1 MDTPFNIF
9 DKSYVPPV
17 LTAAPPRRRRKL
29 LLASVAVLVVA
40 AAGGVFLLSPYNH
53 VFPLDTAR
61 LGADIRHLAADVA
74 AVRPAPEVMA
84 PAARLATA
92 PRPETKPATR
102 GEVETADFDAQMREL
117 LALRTGP
124 EARPSGAMAGQEAG
138 QPEKAPGSLPSGPA
152 LPVATPTV
160 AEIGAAPA
168 LAPAPLPSP
177 APAPVSAPTPAPM
190 PAPSF
195 SGPAGVEP
203 GMATLAAP
211 SAAPAAA
218 VPVAS
223 LSSSAS
229 TEPASLAVSGDSRVQ
244 EQPASDAPPP
254 AAAASP
260 ANPAPAAALPSLL
273 PGTATPA
280 PSDPITASIAMP
292 PTASMTRGE
301 QIDVLHLVTQL
312 GVVMRDLR
320 TENVALRA
328 GAKASSD
335 KVDNAVADF
344 ERRLALAES
353 RGAVNAAMGVDAQG
367 SNGTSRWNS
376 VGGVDAQGRAD
387 GVAGEPET
395 PTAPAARTLHQSGGP
410 APQPASFPGQA
421 PASAAGGPRRYKVQ
435 AASPHLAMLS
445 ELDRSGGEG
454 SQLQV
459 GVGDRVP
466 GYGRVVAIQQQ
477 GVAWI
482 VKTDRGAI
490 Q

>member
-1 MDTPFNIF
+1 MDTPINIF

-17 LTAAPPRRRRKL
+17 RTAAPPRRRRKL

-53 VFPLDTAR
+53 VLPLDTAR

-92 PRPETKPATR
+92 PRPETKPATL

-124 EARPSGAMAGQEAG
+124 DARPTGATAGQEAG
-138 QPEKAPGSLPSGPA
+138 QPEKAPGPLPSGPA
-152 LPVATPTV
+152 LPAAAPAV
-160 AEIGAAPA
+160 AEIGA
-168 LAPAPLPSP
+168 APAPLPSP
-177 APAPVSAPTPAPM
+177 APAPVPAPTPAPV

-195 SGPAGVEP
+195 GGPAGLEP

-223 LSSSAS
+223 LSSPASA
-229 TEPASLAVSGDSRVQ
+229 EPASLAVSVDSRAQ
-244 EQPASDAPPP
+244 EQPASDAPLP

-260 ANPAPAAALPSLL
+260 ASPAPAAALASLL
-273 PGTATPA
+273 SGTATPA
-280 PSDPITASIAMP
+280 PSDPIAASIAMP
-292 PTASMTRGE
+292 PAASMTRGE

-367 SNGTSRWNS
+367 SNGGS
-376 VGGVDAQGRAD
+376 RAD

-395 PTAPAARTLHQSGGP
+395 PTGPAARTLHQSGGP
-410 APQPASFPGQA
+410 APQPASLPGQA

-459 GVGDRVP
+459 GVGDQVP

>member
-53 VFPLDTAR
+53 VLPLDTAR

-124 EARPSGAMAGQEAG
+124 DARPTGATAGQEAG
-138 QPEKAPGSLPSGPA
+138 QPEKGPGPLPSRPA
-152 LPVATPTV
+152 LPA
-160 AEIGAAPA
+160 AAPA
-168 LAPAPLPSP
+168 VAEMGAAPAPLPSP
-177 APAPVSAPTPAPM
+177 APASVPAPTPTPV
-190 PAPSF
+190 PASSF

-229 TEPASLAVSGDSRVQ
+229 AEPASLAVSADSRVQ
-244 EQPASDAPPP
+244 EQPASDAPLP

-260 ANPAPAAALPSLL
+260 ASPASAAALASLL

-280 PSDPITASIAMP
+280 PSDPVTASIAMS

-312 GVVMRDLR
+312 GVMMRDLR

-367 SNGTSRWNS
+367 
-376 VGGVDAQGRAD
+376 RAD

-395 PTAPAARTLHQSGGP
+395 PTGPAARTLHQSGGP
-410 APQPASFPGQA
+410 ALQPASFPGQA

-459 GVGDRVP
+459 GVGDHVP

>member
-17 LTAAPPRRRRKL
+17 LTATPPRRRRKL

-53 VFPLDTAR
+53 VVPLDTAR

-124 EARPSGAMAGQEAG
+124 EARPTGAMAGQEAG
-138 QPEKAPGSLPSGPA
+138 QPEKTPGPLPSGPA
-152 LPVATPTV
+152 LPVAAPAV
-160 AEIGAAPA
+160 AEIGA
-168 LAPAPLPSP
+168 APAPLPSP
-177 APAPVSAPTPAPM
+177 APAPVPAPTPAPV

-229 TEPASLAVSGDSRVQ
+229 AEPASLAVSVDSRAQ
-244 EQPASDAPPP
+244 EQPASDAPLP

-260 ANPAPAAALPSLL
+260 ASPAPAAALASLL
-273 PGTATPA
+273 SGTATPA
-280 PSDPITASIAMP
+280 PSDPIAASIAMP
-292 PTASMTRGE
+292 PAASMTRGE
-301 QIDVLHLVTQL
+301 QIDVLHLVTRL

-367 SNGTSRWNS
+367 SNGGSRWNS

-410 APQPASFPGQA
+410 APQPVSFPGQA

-477 GVAWI
+477 GVAWL
-482 VKTDRGAI
+482 VKTDRGLI

>member
-1 MDTPFNIF
+1 MDTPINIF

-17 LTAAPPRRRRKL
+17 LTAASPRRRRKL

-53 VFPLDTAR
+53 VLPLDTAR

-124 EARPSGAMAGQEAG
+124 DARPSGAMAGQEAG
-138 QPEKAPGSLPSGPA
+138 QPEKAPGPLPSGPA
-152 LPVATPTV
+152 LPVAAPTV

-177 APAPVSAPTPAPM
+177 VPVPTPTPTPAPV

-229 TEPASLAVSGDSRVQ
+229 AEPVSLAVSPDSRAQ
-244 EQPASDAPPP
+244 EQPASDAPLP

-260 ANPAPAAALPSLL
+260 ANPAPATVLPSLL
-273 PGTATPA
+273 PGMATIA
-280 PSDPITASIAMP
+280 PSDPITASIAMS

-301 QIDVLHLVTQL
+301 QIDVLHLVTRL
-312 GVVMRDLR
+312 GVLMRDLR

-367 SNGTSRWNS
+367 
-376 VGGVDAQGRAD
+376 RAD
-387 GVAGEPET
+387 GVAAEPET

-410 APQPASFPGQA
+410 APQPASLPGQA

-459 GVGDRVP
+459 GVGDQVP